1 MADTPEPPKNQEK
14 QPEPASAAPE
24 TAPTPVP
31 VPAPTPLSA
40 PAPGPAPGAPS
51 PVSAPAPSPA
61 NWEPRKPSRARI
73 VFFALLIA
81 AGAGMA
87 LYAWD
92 LPPFDSTQQRTD
104 DAFVRGQTTVISPQ
118 ASGYV
123 VQVLVRDYER
133 VKAGQPLVKID
144 DRVATQRVAQ
154 ARAQLAAQKAQLN
167 NSAQGERSARAGV
180 QGQDAGLTSA
190 EANLARAQADARRIE
205 RLAQDGS
212 VSQRERDQAV
222 ATLRQAEASVQQVQA
237 QRRGAQEQVNTV
249 LVARGSLTAAVE
261 SAQAALAL
269 AEIDLANTV
278 VTAPVD
284 GQLGEV
290 GARLGQFVTAGTQ
303 LLALVPDKIWII
315 ANFREAQTA
324 RMRIGQPATLRFD
337 ALDGARLTGRVENI
351 SPAAGS
357 EFSVIKPDNATGNFV
372 KVAQR
377 LSVRIAHDPDQ
388 PLAARLR
395 PGLSALATVDTH
407 GAPRGDGR

>member
-1 MADTPEPPKNQEK
+1 
-14 QPEPASAAPE
+14 
-24 TAPTPVP
+24 
-31 VPAPTPLSA
+31 
-40 PAPGPAPGAPS
+40 
-51 PVSAPAPSPA
+51 
-61 NWEPRKPSRARI
+61 

-377 LSVRIAHDPDQ
+377 LSVRIALDPDQ

-407 GAPRGDGR
+407 GAPRADGR